1 MAVAD
6 EAATETEA
14 ELDLAQGPGLALTG
28 RLGASADDGE
38 LDEPLPN
45 GERLVAQAV
54 ELAGA
59 DHATASLVGRFWR
72 FAPDEE
78 LVGFTAQEVY
88 DAAVAH
94 RELAS
99 TRLPGELKL
108 AISAPDREE
117 PHTVLQIVT
126 DDMPFLVDSVTAL
139 LTAHQ
144 LQVHLLVHP
153 LIVVRREPLGA
164 LAQVEADVEPDDA
177 IDGDVVESWIRIEI
191 DPIRRAEAREQLH
204 NEVRR
209 VLTDVRDAVEDWPRM
224 RQRALVIA
232 DELAAARGS
241 ETKLPVPDKDV
252 TDSIELLK
260 WLAHDHFTFLGYR
273 EYRLK
278 DDVLHTVP
286 GSGLGIL
293 RGDGTPRAL
302 SSMTPEAYRRALE
315 ERLLVITKANSRAP
329 VHRSASLDYI
339 GVKVFDDHG
348 EVVGERR
355 FLGLFSSSAYRTS
368 VRELPVVRR
377 KVMEVLDRSG
387 LSPRGHSGKDLLQ
400 ILETY
405 PRDELFQIKT
415 DDLYEAVIGV
425 LRMAGRR
432 QLRVFLRRDAY
443 GRFIS
448 CLIYLP
454 RDRFTAE
461 NRLRMQEILLH
472 ELNGVGVDH
481 TTRVT
486 EGMLAR
492 VHFVVRTDPQAPP
505 REVDPNQL
513 AEMLADATRMWDDD
527 FSLVLERKLGE
538 EPARDLFTRYATAYP
553 DSYKDGHT
561 PHEGMQDLAKL
572 ELLEEPG
579 QLEMHLYRKRRP
591 GKDGAPEPDDHD
603 VRFKVYRYG
612 EPMLLSAVL

>member
-1 MAVAD
+1 EM
-6 EAATETEA
+6 
-14 ELDLAQGPGLALTG
+14 
-28 RLGASADDGE
+28 
-38 LDEPLPN
+38 
-45 GERLVAQAV
+45 
-54 ELAGA
+54 
-59 DHATASLVGRFWR
+59 
-72 FAPDEE
+72 
-78 LVGFTAQEVY
+78 Y

-94 RELAS
+94 RALAAV
-99 TRLPGELKL
+99 RLPGELKL
-108 AISAPDREE
+108 AITPPTGAEC
-117 PHTVLQIVT
+117 HTVLQIVT
-126 DDMPFLVDSVTAL
+126 DDMPFLVDSVIAL

-164 LAQVEADVEPDDA
+164 MAELAADVEPDDA
-177 IDGDVVESWIRIEI
+177 IDGDLVESWIRIEI
-191 DPIRRAEAREQLH
+191 DPIRREEARDQLH

-241 ETKLPVPDKDV
+241 EAKLPVPDKDV

-273 EYRLK
+273 EYRL
-278 DDVLHTVP
+278 DGDVLTALP

-293 RGDGTPRAL
+293 RGDSTPRRL
-302 SSMTPEAYRRALE
+302 SSMAPEAYQRALE
-315 ERLLVITKANSRAP
+315 KRLLVITKANSRAT
-329 VHRSASLDYI
+329 VHRSAYLDYI
-339 GVKVFDDHG
+339 GVKLFNEHG
-348 EVVGERR
+348 DVIGERR

-368 VRELPVVRR
+368 VRELPVVKR

-387 LSPRGHSGKDLLQ
+387 LSPRGHSGKDLMQ

-432 QLRVFLRRDAY
+432 QLRLFLRRDGY

-454 RDRFTAE
+454 RDRFTTV
-461 NRLRMQEILLH
+461 NRLHMQEILLR
-472 ELNGVGVDH
+472 ELNGIGVDY

-486 EGMLAR
+486 ERMLAR
-492 VHFVVRTDPQAPP
+492 IHFIVRTDPADPP
-505 REVDPNQL
+505 GRVDPNAL

-538 EPARDLFTRYATAYP
+538 EQARDLFTRYAGAYP

-561 PHEGMQDLAKL
+561 PYEGMQDLAKL
-572 ELLEEPG
+572 ELLEEAG
-579 QLEMHLYRKRRP
+579 QLEMHLYRKRR
-591 GKDGAPEPDDHD
+591 
-603 VRFKVYRYG
+603 
-612 EPMLLSAVL
+612 